1 MTLQK
6 DQKTAQDLKSEI
18 TESLLVSVPVNL
30 TPGLELEKLFTRH
43 HRTRWQV
50 TNNQTWGCN
59 LQDVILFPHTMYFWS
74 RKFQVKSSNLL
85 QFWKYFLIACMNFCV
100 YVTKIHTCWGE
111 FILAEVSWKL
121 TDLWVHCC
129 NTIMQSLQ
137 IYVNYGTDETELLL
151 VRLTCVLAVLDQ
163 KKKINY
169 PLGKISEWG
178 HFVTSTI

>member
-1 MTLQK
+1 M
-6 DQKTAQDLKSEI
+6 SYFF
-18 TESLLVSVPVNL
+18 L
-30 TPGLELEKLFTRH
+30 TPCISEAE
-43 HRTRWQV
+43 
-50 TNNQTWGCN
+50 N
-59 LQDVILFPHTMYFWS
+59 LIFWS

-129 NTIMQSLQ
+129 TTIMQSLQ

-163 KKKINY
+163 KKKKNQLSFKAGENFKHFCQY
-169 PLGKISEWG
+169 SLTGNGK
-178 HFVTSTI
+178 FVGNGEQCTSVGIIYCSLFRCSPHMHATIQR